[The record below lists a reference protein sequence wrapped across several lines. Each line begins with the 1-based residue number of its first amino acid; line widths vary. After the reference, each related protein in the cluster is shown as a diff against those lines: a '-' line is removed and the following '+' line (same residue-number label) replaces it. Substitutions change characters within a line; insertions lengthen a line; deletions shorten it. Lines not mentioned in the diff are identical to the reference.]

1 MKTRDPGSMLML
13 MSRRVESFSAGA
25 ADGEPSS
32 FTLTSPN
39 CRAHTPTKQLMPRH
53 DSNRLTFILKKKT
66 THGENETSCIV
77 LDTHEKREW
86 GMSG

>member
-39 CRAHTPTKQLMPRH
+39 CTAGSSSRDLICCSA
-53 DSNRLTFILKKKT
+53 DAA
-66 THGENETSCIV
+66 ESCF
-77 LDTHEKREW
+77 
-86 GMSG
+86 